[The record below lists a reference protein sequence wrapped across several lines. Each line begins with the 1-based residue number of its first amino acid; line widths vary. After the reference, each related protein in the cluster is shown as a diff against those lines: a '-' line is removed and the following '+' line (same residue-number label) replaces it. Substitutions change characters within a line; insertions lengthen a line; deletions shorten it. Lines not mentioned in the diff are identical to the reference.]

1 MRRNIAGQLLL
12 FLALLTAVD
21 AYGAREK
28 QARRGGT
35 AAAVRHRRPIHAQSG
50 VSTLQTGTP
59 GTDLSGAISGFPS
72 LPMVGGGGDNCNP
85 TEVGCTHPH

>member
-1 MRRNIAGQLLL
+1 MGRNIARQLLL

-21 AYGAREK
+21 AYGAGEN

-59 GTDLSGAISGFPS
+59 GTDLSGTISGFPS

>member
-1 MRRNIAGQLLL
+1 MRRNIARQLLL

-21 AYGAREK
+21 AYGAGEH

-59 GTDLSGAISGFPS
+59 GTDLSGTISGFPS